1 MAEFLETAASIAR
14 EAGALIA
21 SYHARGIGFELKG
34 DYDLVTEADRASERL
49 IVEKLRNHF
58 PTHAVVAEE
67 GGGQEGSSEYR
78 WYVDPLDG
86 TTNFAHGFP
95 MFNVTLALEKAGEL
109 IAGVIYHPIHEE
121 MFTAEKGG
129 GAYLNSRRIH
139 VSKVA
144 RVEDAL
150 VATGF
155 PSRKRHENV
164 NVHFYYQL
172 AMMSHGVRR
181 AGAAAL
187 DLAYVACGR
196 LDAFWEFGLNPWDMA
211 AGVLMVREA
220 GGMASDMH
228 GGPFSLKGPHMLA
241 DNGLLHQPMV
251 GLFAEIFAGRYRHPM
266 PIIRSSQEPGAR
278 SQ

>member
-1 MAEFLETAASIAR
+1 MAEFLETAAVIAR

-21 SYHARGIGFELKG
+21 NYHARGIGFELKG

-49 IVEKLRNHF
+49 IVERLREHF
-58 PTHAVVAEE
+58 PSHSVVAEE

-95 MFNVTLALEKAGEL
+95 MFNVTLALERAGEL
-109 IAGVIYHPIHEE
+109 IAGVIYDPVRDEI
-121 MFTAEKGG
+121 FKAEAGG
-129 GAYLNSRRIH
+129 GAYLNDRRIH

-144 RVEDAL
+144 RVDDAL

-211 AGVLMVREA
+211 AGVLLVREA
-220 GGMASDMH
+220 GGTASGMH
-228 GGPFSLKGPHMLA
+228 GEEFRLRGPHMLA
-241 DNGLLHQPMV
+241 DNGVLHQPMLRV
-251 GLFAEIFAGRYRHPM
+251 FAEIFAGQYRYQM
-266 PIIRSSQEPGAR
+266 PEMVKK
-278 SQ
+278 

>member
-1 MAEFLETAASIAR
+1 
-14 EAGALIA
+14 
-21 SYHARGIGFELKG
+21 
-34 DYDLVTEADRASERL
+34 L
-49 IVEKLRNHF
+49 IVERLRSHF
-58 PTHAVVAEE
+58 PTHSIVAEE
-67 GGGQEGSSEYR
+67 CGGQEGASEYT

-95 MFNVTLALEKAGEL
+95 MFNVTLGLERAGEL
-109 IAGVIYHPIHEE
+109 IAGVVYHPIHDE
-121 MFTAEKGG
+121 MFSAEAGG
-129 GAYLNSRRIH
+129 GAYLNGKKIR
-139 VSKVA
+139 VSKVS

-211 AGVLMVREA
+211 AGVLLVREA
-220 GGMASDMH
+220 GGTCGDMH
-228 GGPFSLKGPHMLA
+228 GGPFSLRGPHMLA
-241 DNGLLHQPMV
+241 DNSLLNRPMLDV
-251 GLFAEIFAGRYRHPM
+251 FAEIFAGRYRYPM
-266 PIIRSSQEPGAR
+266 PEMVKK
-278 SQ
+278 

>member
-1 MAEFLETAASIAR
+1 MSNFLETAEAIAR

-21 SYHARGIGFELKG
+21 NYHARGIGFELKG
-34 DYDLVTEADRASERL
+34 DYDLVTEADRSSEKL
-49 IVEKLRNHF
+49 IVERLREHF
-58 PTHAVVAEE
+58 PTHSVVAEE
-67 GGGQEGSSEYR
+67 GGGKDRASEYC

-95 MFNVTLALEKAGEL
+95 MFNVTLALEHKGEL
-109 IAGVIYHPIHEE
+109 IAGVVYHPVHDE
-121 MFTAEKGG
+121 MFAAEKGA
-129 GAYLNSRRIH
+129 GATLNGRRIS
-139 VSKVA
+139 VSKAA
-144 RVEDAL
+144 RIDDAL

-164 NVHFYYQL
+164 NVYFYYEL

-211 AGVLMVREA
+211 AGVLLIREA
-220 GGMASDMH
+220 GGQVSGMH
-228 GGPFSLKGPHMLA
+228 GEPFSLRGPHMLA
-241 DNGLLHQPMV
+241 DNGLIHQPMLETFEDV
-251 GLFAEIFAGRYRHPM
+251 FSGRYKYPM
-266 PIIRSSQEPGAR
+266 PEMRR
-278 SQ
+278 

>member
-1 MAEFLETAASIAR
+1 MPEFLETAAGIAR

-21 SYHARGIGFELKG
+21 SYHSRGIGYELKG

-49 IVEKLRNHF
+49 IVERLRNHF
-58 PTHAVVAEE
+58 PTHSVVAEE

-95 MFNVTLALEKAGEL
+95 MFNVTLALERAGEL
-109 IAGVIYHPIHEE
+109 IAGVVYHPIHEE
-121 MFTAEKGG
+121 MFTAEAGG
-129 GAYLNSRRIH
+129 GAYLNNHRIH
-139 VSKVA
+139 VSKAA

-211 AGVLMVREA
+211 AGVLLVREA
-220 GGMASDMH
+220 GGSASGMH
-228 GGPFSLKGPHMLA
+228 GEAFSLKGPHMLA
-241 DNGLLHQPMV
+241 DNSVLHQPMLDV
-251 GLFAEIFAGRYRHPM
+251 FAEIFAGEYRYVM
-266 PIIRSSQEPGAR
+266 PEILKK
-278 SQ
+278 